1 MSLAPGGYHD
11 VGSRYFSGQ
20 NRLHCSLIALLRCL
34 LPEFPPTEAVV
45 TLIAVLDDDPRR
57 IQAMDA
63 QAKALGLEAVF
74 FTNAPD
80 MVAWLQSSLGG
91 VSLISLDHDL
101 GPNWKLPEGE
111 FNPGD
116 GRDVADWLAT
126 QEPQCPVLVHSAN
139 WGPAEGMLFAL
150 ERSGWAAQKV
160 FPFNDLEWIS
170 VDWSGK
176 VHALLT
182 DAEAGR
188 APSPA

>member
-1 MSLAPGGYHD
+1 M
-11 VGSRYFSGQ
+11 
-20 NRLHCSLIALLRCL
+20 
-34 LPEFPPTEAVV
+34 

-57 IQAMDA
+57 IQAMEA
-63 QAKALGLEAVF
+63 QAIVHGLEAVF

-80 MVAWLQSSLGG
+80 MVTWLQSNLSG

-116 GRDVADWLAT
+116 GRDVSDWLAT
-126 QEPQCPVLVHSAN
+126 QNPQCPILVHSAN

-150 ERSGWAAQKV
+150 QRSGWAAQKV

-170 VDWSGK
+170 SDWTTK
-176 VHALLT
+176 IKAQRF
-182 DAEAGR
+182 ENQ
-188 APSPA
+188 P